1 VNEYRCVW
9 RTGSCTN
16 SLDII
21 QWKLRIYCCS
31 AMYIF
36 HCKKKK
42 LDMCVPDLVTFRQLL
57 LPFLFYWQTIHL
69 YEIWSSCCGDYED
82 LCLLDYDTLYC
93 SQNLLAFGGTSW
105 FNPHSWTGLL
115 LRKWKNQLPPKHQDI
130 STRIHG
136 VTWRNAV
143 IFIIYSV
150 FTLHLF
156 IFCEWYLCM
165 QGQY

>member
-1 VNEYRCVW
+1 MNTDVYEEQVVEK
-9 RTGSCTN
+9 

-21 QWKLRIYCCS
+21 QWKPWICCWS
-31 AMYIF
+31 AMYF
-36 HCKKKK
+36 TLKEKK

-57 LPFLFYWQTIHL
+57 LPFLFYQQRIHL
-69 YEIWSSCCGDYED
+69 YMRFESSCCGYHED

-93 SQNLLAFGGTSW
+93 SQNLLGFGGTFCFHPQSR
-105 FNPHSWTGLL
+105 TVVL
-115 LRKWKNQLPPKHQDI
+115 LRKWKNQLLPKHQDI
-130 STRIHG
+130 STRMHG

-150 FTLHLF
+150 FTLHLI